1 MPISPALRG
10 IPLILALLDKNPK
23 LRDGAEA
30 QSLSRNMGN
39 KAYTHL
45 TGQVVA
51 AYVQARLKPTH
62 QLVGVARSH
71 SLFVVT
77 PLSRFREPC
86 IWAFLSSLRNHLNSN
101 PIPFL
106 PFQVV

>member
-30 QSLSRNMGN
+30 HSLSRNMGN

-77 PLSRFREPC
+77 PLSG
-86 IWAFLSSLRNHLNSN
+86 
-101 PIPFL
+101 L
-106 PFQVV
+106 PAWTAGERLAGPPVSGISQT